1 MYVAD
6 NKEKM
11 DRLMSEREEG
21 WYGMENNESVRV
33 VAVFDRAELCNV
45 SIAVQL

>member
-6 NKEKM
+6 NKGEM
-11 DRLMSEREEG
+11 ERLMSEREEG
-21 WYGMENNESVRV
+21 WQGMENNESVRV

-45 SIAVQL
+45 SI